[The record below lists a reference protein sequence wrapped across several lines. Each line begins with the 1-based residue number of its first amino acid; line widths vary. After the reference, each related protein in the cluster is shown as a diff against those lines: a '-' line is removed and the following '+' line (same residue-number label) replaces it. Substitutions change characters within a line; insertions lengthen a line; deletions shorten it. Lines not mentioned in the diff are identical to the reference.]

1 MQDGDREVRCGRLLC
16 VQDTKSSGQI
26 SKLCVSPYPEEGSIQ
41 SRRKGLHVGVSDALS
56 KSTSDPFGQEH
67 LATNTKGGGGG
78 TQKKKKMITYYFT
91 GPVHQTLQEYWQDGV
106 DPLWQAKAREI

>member
-1 MQDGDREVRCGRLLC
+1 MAIVRYDVGGCCVFKTRRVRGRFP
-16 VQDTKSSGQI
+16 S
-26 SKLCVSPYPEEGSIQ
+26 CVSPYPEEGSIQ

-78 TQKKKKMITYYFT
+78 NTEKEKNVHLLFHWSRSSN
-91 GPVHQTLQEYWQDGV
+91 PVRVLAGW
-106 DPLWQAKAREI
+106 R